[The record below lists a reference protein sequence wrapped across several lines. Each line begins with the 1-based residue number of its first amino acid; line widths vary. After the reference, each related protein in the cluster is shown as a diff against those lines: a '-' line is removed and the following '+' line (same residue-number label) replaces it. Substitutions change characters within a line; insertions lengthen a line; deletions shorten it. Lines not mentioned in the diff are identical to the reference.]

1 MKSFL
6 TRSLSIKAFVVFMAL
21 PPANADLIGHG
32 GMVRSVDFSEDGQRV
47 VTASFDYSV
56 IIWNFEDQR
65 KITILEG
72 HQGSVTNAQF
82 LPDGRISTTGDDM
95 IGIV

>member
-1 MKSFL
+1 
-6 TRSLSIKAFVVFMAL
+6 MAL
-21 PPANADLIGHG
+21 ASANADLIGHG

-65 KITILEG
+65 KITILDYSFKME
-72 HQGSVTNAQF
+72 QNPKDKLESQNWR
-82 LPDGRISTTGDDM
+82 RI
-95 IGIV
+95 